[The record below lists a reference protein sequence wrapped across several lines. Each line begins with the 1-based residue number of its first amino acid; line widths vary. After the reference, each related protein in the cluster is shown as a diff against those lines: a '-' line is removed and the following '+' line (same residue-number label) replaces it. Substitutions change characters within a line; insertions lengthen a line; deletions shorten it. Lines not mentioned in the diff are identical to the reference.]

1 MPPERKEK
9 GKQMRTFDIVKNITH
24 SVVEQ
29 LLLLRQRLELML
41 RGIGSQSEHIQM
53 QKGKCARECVSVS
66 ASHTYTHTHF
76 LSLSLSLSRTHTL
89 SVVLSSFAFHK
100 PCSCGCCFCAS
111 CTCAS
116 THARRSSHQKDV
128 MKWTPCWNALNTT
141 QMQASLTHC
150 ASSRK
155 RMRLCVNNHS
165 CHRLARTLQ
174 QTTPLHLQST
184 LARTTAAVNTTTAAT
199 TASTTT

>member
-1 MPPERKEK
+1 MNLSLFVSRFLCSLFCCDANWLKTLRTSNNCWT
-9 GKQMRTFDIVKNITH
+9 KQLN
-24 SVVEQ
+24 
-29 LLLLRQRLELML
+29 
-41 RGIGSQSEHIQM
+41 
-53 QKGKCARECVSVS
+53 S
-66 ASHTYTHTHF
+66 ACPFGGPLSLSLSHTHTHF

-184 LARTTAAVNTTTAAT
+184 LARTTTAVNTATAAT
-199 TASTTT
+199 TTTT

>member
-1 MPPERKEK
+1 MNLSLFVSRFVWFSSLFSLLWCKL
-9 GKQMRTFDIVKNITH
+9 VKNT
-24 SVVEQ
+24 ENFQQ
-29 LLLLRQRLELML
+29 LLDKATY
-41 RGIGSQSEHIQM
+41 QSL
-53 QKGKCARECVSVS
+53 SVWY
-66 ASHTYTHTHF
+66 HLHLTLF
-76 LSLSLSLSRTHTL
+76 LSPLSLSSLSLSRTHTL